1 MRKGED
7 KHVQQRLQ
15 ILIHGKQTKER
26 LLLLDMTGNTQPMEQ
41 LLQRP
46 AAEKQPVKKQIRH

>member
-46 AAEKQPVKKQIRH
+46 AAEKQPVKKQIGH